1 MEIFERKGSWYVAG
15 KGRPYPTKAKA
26 EASTEASTG
35 VLLPLPEVREYDS
48 IEEAIK
54 GEDDLIAEED

>member
-26 EASTEASTG
+26 EASTG